1 MSQKHSLQARLT
13 GSPSPDRRSEKW
25 SKQSNDEGSQ
35 VVGRRLARV
44 ITPRFIRIARY
55 SPILMIVLAVI
66 IGFAVSRDS
75 VRSNPVMDQDGTQV
89 IVLSTNVGLQAVPSG
104 SLVGPV
110 ESILISSSA
119 VASDIAAPVSYLFIG
134 KSIFPSFYDTPA
146 SAVLNVPSVS
156 GSQNGRS
163 AQVLES
169 LVRYMSTNTVLSR
182 SWVNVLRTSN
192 SLPTAAG
199 TQDLSFIPALVAG
212 GKVDGQNAD
221 NYAVR
226 LARSSDYRVVDLY
239 VQAVEW
245 NDGQTVEIAHDVN
258 ASAHALTYH
267 SLVESLGVS
276 RFGVMGNI
284 VGDSVGAGT
293 ITGIVDYPVSGNGVI
308 SDLLRS
314 TATVLIVAT
323 IVMVI
328 KRAYG
333 SPSSDEKW
341 RMSKGFGAPNFAGGF
356 TAG

>member
-1 MSQKHSLQARLT
+1 M
-13 GSPSPDRRSEKW
+13 
-25 SKQSNDEGSQ
+25 
-35 VVGRRLARV
+35 

-134 KSIFPSFYDTPA
+134 KSIFPAF
-146 SAVLNVPSVS
+146 AVTSSNPLNVPPVVS
-156 GSQNGRS
+156 ESK
-163 AQVLES
+163 AQGNSPVL
-169 LVRYMSTNTVLSR
+169 
-182 SWVNVLRTSN
+182 
-192 SLPTAAG
+192 
-199 TQDLSFIPALVAG
+199 
-212 GKVDGQNAD
+212 DGL
-221 NYAVR
+221 AVR
-226 LARSSDYRVVDLY
+226 LASSSGLQVVDRY
-239 VQAVEW
+239 VQAVESHGG
-245 NDGQTVEIAHDVN
+245 DTVQIASD
-258 ASAHALTYH
+258 ATISAHALMDR
-267 SLVESLGVS
+267 SLAESLGVS